1 MTISSIL
8 INYYS
13 HLKIAVDIF
22 VNLVKNLGYFLFQH
36 LVTLQFSPL
45 AGFGTI
51 ISWTVVLIKQ
61 LQRVRSWNNQAW
73 SSLVKGD
80 EGCFGQ
86 SGKLCCLWQP
96 GPPQKNCN
104 PDDSILGDT
113 NAIAFAFEKN
123 HPCRSSL
130 GHHERFHSVQHLSI
144 QAFDRIL
151 IAL

>member
-96 GPPQKNCN
+96 GPPPKKIVITQQMHGIILCRLGFSADPFVHLLLLKSSTNQ
-104 PDDSILGDT
+104 PILGNPT
-113 NAIAFAFEKN
+113 NGQYYKTLF
-123 HPCRSSL
+123 S
-130 GHHERFHSVQHLSI
+130 
-144 QAFDRIL
+144 
-151 IAL
+151 